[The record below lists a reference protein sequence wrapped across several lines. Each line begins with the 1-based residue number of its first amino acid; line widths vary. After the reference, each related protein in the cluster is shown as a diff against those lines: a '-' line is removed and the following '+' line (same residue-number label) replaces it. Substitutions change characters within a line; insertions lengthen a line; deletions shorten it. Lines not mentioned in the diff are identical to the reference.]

1 MDILIRSCPSP
12 RAKVGLRQGDLQQ
25 SISVRASPTQ
35 VFGGYRC
42 LSLEMEPFRCSLP
55 LLQYKKEVSNF
66 SREVYSRF
74 TTMATAAV
82 ERSVTQNE
90 ARQAA
95 QAYLDSRL
103 INGHNKELNRPF
115 TIPEINIAASFST
128 SLADR
133 KKIAAQIHDAC
144 TNSGFFHITGHGIP
158 EETRQNILA
167 LAKRFFKTVPREKKE
182 ALHVKH
188 SKYFRGWEPAE
199 YTYVNPSDWD
209 AEGSVPETK
218 EGFNWAYED
227 GLDPTG
233 GDGKY
238 LELDGGTENGNVW
251 PDESDVPGFY
261 ETVREY
267 YGQILTLARHL
278 FRLFALSLNLEE
290 DHFDEMM
297 THPGGIARLLY
308 YPQSKDP
315 QPLDHG
321 PRDKEIGLG
330 AHSDYE
336 CFTILLCSSASGL
349 EILSPDNVWVPAPA
363 VEGSFIINVADFLM
377 RWTNGVY
384 RSTVHRVVNRTREE
398 RYSVPF
404 FFSVNYDQVV
414 EVSLFSRILVCA
426 FELTG
431 WRRCRVVIRR
441 TTHPSIHRF
450 GLASIFWRDYG
461 RLQRTAELYL

>member
-1 MDILIRSCPSP
+1 
-12 RAKVGLRQGDLQQ
+12 
-25 SISVRASPTQ
+25 
-35 VFGGYRC
+35 
-42 LSLEMEPFRCSLP
+42 
-55 LLQYKKEVSNF
+55 
-66 SREVYSRF
+66 
-74 TTMATAAV
+74 MATAAV
-82 ERSVTQNE
+82 ERSATQIE

-95 QAYLDSRL
+95 QAYLDFRL
-103 INGHNKELNRPF
+103 TNGHNKNLDRPF
-115 TIPEINIAASFST
+115 TVPEINIAPSFSS

-133 KKIAAQIHDAC
+133 KAVAAQIHNAC
-144 TNSGFFHITGHGIP
+144 ANSGFFHITGHGIP
-158 EETRQNILA
+158 EETRQKILA
-167 LAKRFFKTVPREKKE
+167 LAKRFFKTVSREKKE
-182 ALHVKH
+182 VLHVKH
-188 SKYFRGWEPAE
+188 SNYFRGWEPAE

-238 LELDGGTENGNVW
+238 VELDGGTENGNVW
-251 PDESDVPGFY
+251 PDESDIPGFY
-261 ETVREY
+261 DTVREY

-278 FRLFALSLNLEE
+278 FRLFALSLDLEE
-290 DHFDEMM
+290 DCFDTMT

-308 YPQSKDP
+308 YPPPKDP
-315 QPLDHG
+315 QPLDHNG
-321 PRDKEIGLG
+321 RDKEIGLG

-414 EVSLFSRILVCA
+414 EVSLHCLD
-426 FELTG
+426 
-431 WRRCRVVIRR
+431 
-441 TTHPSIHRF
+441 HNM
-450 GLASIFWRDYG
+450 
-461 RLQRTAELYL
+461 